1 MPGPTTHPESK
12 NYWFRMA
19 VPERLRSKIGKREIK
34 FSLQTSDPAEAKARQ
49 AREQARWR
57 ERFLDLDGEIEGE
70 AAWPI

>member
-34 FSLQTSDPAEAKARQ
+34 FSLSDVGSGR
-49 AREQARWR
+49 
-57 ERFLDLDGEIEGE
+57 GEGT
-70 AAWPI
+70 AGA